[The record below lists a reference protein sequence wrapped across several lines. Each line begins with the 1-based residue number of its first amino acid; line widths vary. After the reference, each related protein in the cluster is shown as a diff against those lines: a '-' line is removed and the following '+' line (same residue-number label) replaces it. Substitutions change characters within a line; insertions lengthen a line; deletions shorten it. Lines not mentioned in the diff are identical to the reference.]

1 MTRFPRWLALPLIL
15 GMGALLPAG
24 CVAVVAAGAAGGTVA
39 YVRGALQATLDQPV
53 EPVGAAATRAMG
65 DLKFALVSSKVDA
78 VSGEIIARTALDV
91 KIAIVL
97 KRLSDR
103 STRVDIRVGV
113 FGDQAIS
120 QQVLEQIKKN
130 L

>member
-1 MTRFPRWLALPLIL
+1 MTRLPRWLVLPLIL
-15 GMGALLPAG
+15 GLGALLPAG

-53 EPVGAAATRAMG
+53 EQVGAAATRAVEQ
-65 DLKFALVSSKVDA
+65 LKFALVSSKVDA

-91 KIAIVL
+91 KVAVAL
-97 KRLSDR
+97 KRVSDR
-103 STRVDIRVGV
+103 STSVDIRVGV

-120 QQVLEQIKKN
+120 QQVLEQIKRN

>member
-1 MTRFPRWLALPLIL
+1 MKRFLHLFAPSLVLA
-15 GMGALLPAG
+15 ATVLLASG

-39 YVRGALQATLDQPV
+39 YVRGALKATLDRPV
-53 EPVGAAATRAMG
+53 EAVGAATGRAVQ

-78 VSGEIIARTALDV
+78 VSGEIIARTARDV
-91 KIAIVL
+91 KIEIHL
-97 KRLSDR
+97 KKVSDN
-103 STRVDIRVGV
+103 STAVDIRVGV

-120 QQVLEQIKKN
+120 QQLLDQIRRN